1 MNSKA
6 SVLVIEDQPTVQMM
20 LSDILSVDCEVS
32 VAGRGDVAL
41 ALAADMKPDIIIL
54 DVGLPDMTGFEVCR
68 RLKADPRTKR
78 IPIIFLT
85 GHNSEEKE
93 LRGLEAGGI
102 DYLTKPINVF
112 LLRARLKNHI
122 AERHE
127 QQRAIAQAVSAAQV
141 AQQAGVSDR

>member
-1 MNSKA
+1 MSKA
-6 SVLVIEDQPTVQMM
+6 SVLVIEDQPSVQMM
-20 LSDILSVDCEVS
+20 LADVLSVDCEVS

-41 ALAADMKPDIIIL
+41 TLACDLQPDIIIL

-68 RLKADPRTKR
+68 RLKEDPKTKL

-93 LRGLEAGGI
+93 LRGLEAGGV

-112 LLRARLKNHI
+112 LLRARLKNHV
-122 AERHE
+122 AQRQEMA
-127 QQRAIAQAVSAAQV
+127 RAIAVAAQNKESLVSA
-141 AQQAGVSDR
+141 R

>member
-1 MNSKA
+1 MMSKA
-6 SVLVIEDQPTVQMM
+6 SVLVIEDQPSVQMM
-20 LSDILSVDCEVS
+20 LADILSVDCEVS

-41 ALAADMKPDIIIL
+41 TLAGDLQPDIIVL

-68 RLKADPRTKR
+68 RLKADPRTKL

-122 AERHE
+122 ALR
-127 QQRAIAQAVSAAQV
+127 QQMARAIAAAGQKSSANVSAH
-141 AQQAGVSDR
+141 

>member
-1 MNSKA
+1 MIGKA
-6 SVLVIEDQPTVQMM
+6 SVLVIEDQPSVQMM
-20 LSDILSVDCEVS
+20 LADILSVDCDVA
-32 VAGRGDVAL
+32 VAGRGGTAL
-41 ALAADMKPDIIIL
+41 ALAADLQPDIIIL

-68 RLKADPRTKR
+68 RLKEDPKTKL

-112 LLRARLKNHI
+112 LLRARVKNHVTQRQEM
-122 AERHE
+122 A
-127 QQRAIAQAVSAAQV
+127 RAIAALDKKKDSHVSAH
-141 AQQAGVSDR
+141 